1 MSEQEE
7 IRALYKRLIGRWN
20 HRDAVGMAALF
31 TDDGSQV
38 GFDGST
44 VNGRPEIE
52 AHLAPIFANHPTPPF
67 ICKVREVRRLGET
80 AALLRAIVGM
90 VPPGSVDIDPALN
103 AIQILVAERVDG
115 QWRVALFQNTP
126 AAFHGRPEEAQSLS
140 AELRKLLAS
149 AET

>member
-7 IRALYKRLIGRWN
+7 VRALYKRLIGRWN
-20 HRDAVGMAALF
+20 HRDAAGMAALF

-38 GFDGST
+38 GFDGGT

-52 AHLAPIFANHPTPPF
+52 AHLAPIFASHPTPPF
-67 ICKVREVRRLGET
+67 ICKVREVRRLGEA

-90 VPPGSVDIDPALN
+90 VPPGSVDINPALN
-103 AIQILVAERVDG
+103 AIQTLVAERVDG

-126 AAFHGRPEEAQSLS
+126 AAFHGCPEEIQSLS
-140 AELRKLLAS
+140 AELRKLLAD